1 MPNSR
6 VADSYFE
13 GTLSSSDDVPVYSIW
28 YQGDGSI
35 VVVVGSTCTMYIV
48 HGTEEV
54 VVVVVVGC
62 VPVHGTEEVEVV
74 VVVGCQ
80 DLCPRLDW
88 YCRLTDVGKVV
99 PRVQNIN
106 AKKNL
111 KI

>member
-1 MPNSR
+1 
-6 VADSYFE
+6 
-13 GTLSSSDDVPVYSIW
+13 
-28 YQGDGSI
+28 
-35 VVVVGSTCTMYIV
+35 MY
-48 HGTEEV
+48 
-54 VVVVVVGC
+54 C

-106 AKKNL
+106 EKNINFLRICQLL
-111 KI
+111 KGI